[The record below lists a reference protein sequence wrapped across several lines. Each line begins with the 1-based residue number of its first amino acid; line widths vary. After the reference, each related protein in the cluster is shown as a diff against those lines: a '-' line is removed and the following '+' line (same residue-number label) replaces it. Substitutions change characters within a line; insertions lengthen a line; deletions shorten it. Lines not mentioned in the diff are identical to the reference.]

1 MTLGQVLFDVPS
13 AAHREL
19 GLWVESC
26 GRFAAKPSDW
36 KVQDRVLGSYGLLHI
51 GRGGGWFD
59 SPHSGRIAVPAHSL
73 VFLFPD
79 VAHSY
84 APAPWWEERWLLFG
98 GFVAE
103 AFDREGI
110 LSREHPLVEV
120 GGDRAIPRQLASV
133 RAALAEGGPLAAALA
148 GARLHELLVLTQGL
162 RAGLRGDQRDASVC
176 AAIEMIDAS
185 GGCGL
190 TPESLAEELEVG
202 YSTLRRRFRE
212 GTGFSLKE
220 YMLRAQLRR
229 AKELLTYT
237 SLPIDS
243 VAARAGFRD
252 PFYFARV
259 FRSREGVPPSLYR
272 ARGERGSA
280 AVAVVDVRRPAR
292 EPLAKPANGDARA
305 AEAET

>member
-1 MTLGQVLFDVPS
+1 MALSQMLFDVPS

-36 KVQDRVLGSYGLLHI
+36 VVQDRVLGSYGLLHI
-51 GRGGGWFD
+51 ERGSGWYQSGR
-59 SPHSGRIAVPAHSL
+59 SGRIEVPARSL
-73 VFLFPD
+73 VFLFPGM
-79 VAHSY
+79 AHSY
-84 APAPWWEERWLLFG
+84 APSPWWEERWLIFG
-98 GFVAE
+98 GSVAE

-110 LSREHPLVEV
+110 LSREQPLVEL
-120 GGDRAIPRQLASV
+120 GGDRAIPRQLAAV

-148 GARLHELLVLTQGL
+148 GARLHELLVLAQGL

-190 TPESLAEELEVG
+190 TPEGLAEELEVG

-237 SLPIDS
+237 SLSIDAI
-243 VAARAGFRD
+243 AARAGFRD
-252 PFYFARV
+252 PFYFARL
-259 FRSREGVPPSLYR
+259 FRSREGVPPSAYR
-272 ARGERGSA
+272 TRGERGSA
-280 AVAVVDVRRPAR
+280 AVAIVDVRRPSETA
-292 EPLAKPANGDARA
+292 AKPNGSAPSSSDA
-305 AEAET
+305 EG